1 MRNKLKIAYL
11 KLNVLSIKYIRD
23 FLYKMKEV
31 IFGLM
36 IGPTF
41 FNKLLTKK

>member
-11 KLNVLSIKYIRD
+11 KLNVLSIKYVRD

-31 IFGLM
+31 IFGLI
-36 IGPTF
+36 IGHTF
-41 FNKLLTKK
+41 LYKLLTKK